1 MKLINISL
9 LCTLFFLAS
18 CGENNETSENHQE
31 SEEAHTEE
39 SADAHSEGAEEA
51 MLSQQQYDALNM
63 KIDTLGSRL
72 MTGFVEANGRLEVPP
87 QNEATVTPVIGG
99 NVVNI
104 NVIEG
109 DVVKKG
115 SVLASIEHPDI
126 IKLQTDYMNVFNQ
139 LNFQEKEFQRQKKLY
154 EAGVGS
160 GATFQSAEAAY
171 TSMKGQVS
179 GMEAQLRQLNV
190 NPEAVKKGNIQRQ
203 IPILSPI
210 EGSVQEVNVKT
221 GQFVQAQTNMF
232 EIINTHHIHAEL
244 MVFEKDVAKLEV
256 GQKIYLTVKSLPDT
270 ELTAEV
276 LSIGKN
282 FEQDAKALHV
292 HAEIENQPE
301 NLVPG
306 MYVRARIAVD
316 DNRSIALP
324 ESAIAKNEDKFIAFT
339 AEEEGDAWSFK
350 PVQVLPGT
358 QENEWITV
366 SFLNELPAGTRFAFN
381 NAYYLMAEM
390 KKGEGGGH
398 HH

>member
-18 CGENNETSENHQE
+18 CGENNETAENHPE

-39 SADAHSEGAEEA
+39 SADAHSEGVEEA

-99 NVVNI
+99 NVVKI

-126 IKLQTDYMNVFNQ
+126 IKMQTDYMNVFNQ

-210 EGSVQEVNVKT
+210 EGAVQEVNVKT

-324 ESAIAKNEDKFIAFT
+324 ESAIAKDEDKFIAFT

-358 QENEWITV
+358 QENEWIAV
-366 SFLNELPAGTRFAFN
+366 NFLNELPAGTRFAFN